1 VFKMRVAYLQAIN
14 RVAVMFGENKRI
26 EAALWFLMDRV
37 HATTLEMWVLSES
50 LSKANI
56 LVGRFPAGSCTCA
69 CAGACTCAGSCA
81 GSWAGPGAAPDP
93 PERAPNILSQLSKR
107 NGDDK
112 TGDS

>member
-1 VFKMRVAYLQAIN
+1 VFKMRVAFLQAIN

-26 EAALWFLMDRV
+26 EAALWFLMNRI

-50 LSKANI
+50 LGKA
-56 LVGRFPAGSCTCA
+56 
-69 CAGACTCAGSCA
+69 
-81 GSWAGPGAAPDP
+81 
-93 PERAPNILSQLSKR
+93 NILSQLSKC

>member
-1 VFKMRVAYLQAIN
+1 MFKMRVAFLQAIN

-26 EAALWFLMDRV
+26 EAALWFLMNRI

-50 LSKANI
+50 LGKA
-56 LVGRFPAGSCTCA
+56 
-69 CAGACTCAGSCA
+69 
-81 GSWAGPGAAPDP
+81 
-93 PERAPNILSQLSKR
+93 NILSQLSKC

>member
-1 VFKMRVAYLQAIN
+1 VFKVRVAYLQAIN
-14 RVAVMFGENKRI
+14 RVAVMFGENERI

-56 LVGRFPAGSCTCA
+56 LP
-69 CAGACTCAGSCA
+69 
-81 GSWAGPGAAPDP
+81 
-93 PERAPNILSQLSKR
+93 QLSKR

>member
-1 VFKMRVAYLQAIN
+1 VFKVRVAYLQAIN

-26 EAALWFLMDRV
+26 EAALWFLMNRI

-50 LSKANI
+50 LGKANI
-56 LVGRFPAGSCTCA
+56 LP
-69 CAGACTCAGSCA
+69 
-81 GSWAGPGAAPDP
+81 
-93 PERAPNILSQLSKR
+93 QLSKR

>member
-1 VFKMRVAYLQAIN
+1 VFKVRVAYLQAIN
-14 RVAVMFGENKRI
+14 RVAVMFGENERI
-26 EAALWFLMDRV
+26 EAALWFLMDRI

-56 LVGRFPAGSCTCA
+56 L
-69 CAGACTCAGSCA
+69 
-81 GSWAGPGAAPDP
+81 
-93 PERAPNILSQLSKR
+93 SQLSKR

>member
-1 VFKMRVAYLQAIN
+1 VFNVRVAYLQAIN
-14 RVAVMFGENKRI
+14 RVAVMFGENERI
-26 EAALWFLMDRV
+26 EAALWFLMDRI

-56 LVGRFPAGSCTCA
+56 L
-69 CAGACTCAGSCA
+69 
-81 GSWAGPGAAPDP
+81 
-93 PERAPNILSQLSKR
+93 SQLSKR

>member
-1 VFKMRVAYLQAIN
+1 MFKVRVAYLQAIN
-14 RVAVMFGENKRI
+14 RVAVMFGENERI

-56 LVGRFPAGSCTCA
+56 LVGRFSAGSC
-69 CAGACTCAGSCA
+69 
-81 GSWAGPGAAPDP
+81 AGPGAAPDP
-93 PERAPNILSQLSKR
+93 PERAPNKLPQLSKR